1 MARRDDRNSLGGFH
15 HGSGAIAPIK
25 KPDIWLQYLSAI
37 FKKKHLVYWERPY
50 MARLEPSGTI
60 LRRLYDLPVFTA
72 EVFDKVST
80 YIRTSHFFTAFRVFA
95 ALVSG

>member
-1 MARRDDRNSLGGFH
+1 MARH
-15 HGSGAIAPIK
+15 
-25 KPDIWLQYLSAI
+25 
-37 FKKKHLVYWERPY
+37 
-50 MARLEPSGTI
+50 EPSGTI
-60 LRRLYDLPVFTA
+60 LRRLYDLPVFAA

>member
-1 MARRDDRNSLGGFH
+1 IGTHLDRNSLGGFH

-50 MARLEPSGTI
+50 MAARAYMDVL
-60 LRRLYDLPVFTA
+60 
-72 EVFDKVST
+72 
-80 YIRTSHFFTAFRVFA
+80 TAFLRSA
-95 ALVSG
+95 CSLRSGHFVKCLNRA

>member
-1 MARRDDRNSLGGFH
+1 RNSLGGFH

-50 MARLEPSGTI
+50 TA
-60 LRRLYDLPVFTA
+60 DLGVMSRDANKAVPPV
-72 EVFDKVST
+72 K
-80 YIRTSHFFTAFRVFA
+80 
-95 ALVSG
+95 

>member
-1 MARRDDRNSLGGFH
+1 
-15 HGSGAIAPIK
+15 
-25 KPDIWLQYLSAI
+25 
-37 FKKKHLVYWERPY
+37 
-50 MARLEPSGTI
+50 MARLEPSGT
-60 LRRLYDLPVFTA
+60 LVLTKEVRRLYDLPVFTA